1 MIAMKKLF
9 SFLLISMMMNIT
21 AMAQEIVPLVVY
33 NVDDKPI
40 SHGTPKTPMRPP
52 VVYIEDN
59 TLTFAA
65 DHPEYVL
72 FIREEE
78 GDVVYTTVVSPSV
91 TQVVLPTTLSGEY
104 QIELTMGSW
113 LFTGWIN
120 L

>member
-52 VVYIEDN
+52 VVY
-59 TLTFAA
+59 
-65 DHPEYVL
+65 
-72 FIREEE
+72 R
-78 GDVVYTTVVSPSV
+78 G
-91 TQVVLPTTLSGEY
+91 
-104 QIELTMGSW
+104 
-113 LFTGWIN
+113 
-120 L
+120 